1 LNTANFARK
10 QLRQGTPIETFIQER
25 QNLDLVNQLKDRH
38 IVQIVKSYRKGD
50 EFNIVF
56 PRAKANLK
64 ECLERPP
71 LMLTRLTAATGP
83 LREAGMWKQMRG
95 LARALERIINYD
107 NRNDTAQEVYQ
118 APGQELGDRRI
129 LGYHFDLKPANVL
142 VYDDDE
148 GEDNVFKISDF
159 GQAKFRDQAGG
170 SLTTHA
176 GGTENYAAPEM
187 STDEQRALNTRY
199 DVWSLGC
206 IFTELVTFVLKSYQ
220 GVRDFEAARERRR
233 SGWTNYRYFDEAPRR
248 GDERRFVLRRGV
260 KDWIDNLLSPRT
272 DATEAD
278 NAFLSEIK
286 ALLLGMLEVNV
297 QERYTSTKVYQE
309 LERILNQDETDGGNS
324 IPPELSESADSDLEM
339 ERDGQKI
346 GALGSFFARNTRHPR
361 ADYHLAKLQ
370 VLETYPNLELTTTIR
385 GHSSTYR
392 GPCRELH
399 FVPQFALRKGD
410 HRALNDWDFR
420 LITLGEP
427 EKAANKFDY
436 QCSKPSDARVL
447 QGFLTGHEIRK
458 TFELQGLRYKYHRE
472 WMSRTGSSLGRHYRG
487 LLGRVSGRN
496 ENNRVSEQQ
505 DLEASSDDDPSPFT
519 IQIWREFD
527 RPVSEM
533 VVLGFPET
541 NRCSWGR

>member
-1 LNTANFARK
+1 MNTANFARK
-10 QLRQGTPIETFIQER
+10 QLRPGTPIETFIQER
-25 QNLDLVNQLKDRH
+25 QNLDLVNQLRDRH
-38 IVQIVKSYRKGD
+38 IVRIVKSYKKGD

-64 ECLERPP
+64 ECLEKPP
-71 LMLTRLTAATGP
+71 HMLGKLTTGP

-107 NRNDTAQEVYQ
+107 DRNDTAQEVYQ

-170 SLTTHA
+170 SRTTHA

-233 SGWTNYRYFDEAPRR
+233 GTWTNYRYFDEGPRR
-248 GDERRFVLRRGV
+248 GDERRFVLRREV
-260 KDWIDNLLSPRT
+260 REWIDNLLGHRT
-272 DATEAD
+272 DATDAD
-278 NAFLSEIK
+278 KAFLSEIK
-286 ALLLGMLEVNV
+286 ELLLGMLEVDV
-297 QERYTSTKVYQE
+297 QKRYTSTRVYQE
-309 LERILNQDETDGGNS
+309 LERILNQDKTDGGNN
-324 IPPELSESADSDLEM
+324 IPPGLLEPADSDLEI
-339 ERDGQKI
+339 ELNGQKI
-346 GALGSFFARNTRHPR
+346 GALGSFFARNARHPG
-361 ADYHLAKLQ
+361 ADYHHAKLQ
-370 VLETYPNLELTTTIR
+370 VFETYPNLELTTTIR

-399 FVPQFALRKGD
+399 FVPQFALRKGY
-410 HRALNDWDFR
+410 HRPLNDWDFR
-420 LITLGEP
+420 LITLTEP
-427 EKAANKFDY
+427 EKAAGKFDY
-436 QCSKPSDARVL
+436 QSSKISDARIL
-447 QGFLTGHEIRK
+447 QGFLTGHEVRK
-458 TFELQGLRYKYHRE
+458 TFELQGLEYKYHHE
-472 WMSRTGSSLGRHYRG
+472 WMSRTGASLGRHYRG
-487 LLGRVSGRN
+487 LLGKVNKRN
-496 ENNRVSEQQ
+496 EDNRASEQR
-505 DLEASSDDDPSPFT
+505 DLEASSDQDSSPFT
-519 IQIWREFD
+519 MQIWREFD
-527 RPVSEM
+527 RPVSKM
-533 VVLGFPET
+533 VF
-541 NRCSWGR
+541 